1 MFTGLVHGV
10 ARIVEVLPQG
20 NGGGR
25 QLRVD
30 AGTVPGFRAAA
41 GDSIALNG
49 ACLTAITVD
58 GACFSA
64 QVSEETLA
72 RTAGLD
78 RPGEV
83 NLETALRL
91 GDALGGHLVAGHIDA
106 VGVVISMTALAASW
120 QLDVRAPAELG
131 RFIAPKGSV
140 TIDGVSLTVNRL
152 SDGPNGCEF
161 SVSIIPHTHAVTTL
175 GGLTAGS
182 RVNLEVDLIARHV
195 ERLLAHAGGLRRD

>member
-10 ARIVEVLPQG
+10 AHIVEVLPQG
-20 NGGGR
+20 TGGGR
-25 QLRVD
+25 LLRVD
-30 AGTVPGFRAAA
+30 AGQVAGFRAAA

-64 QVSEETLA
+64 QASEETLA

-78 RPGEV
+78 RPGAV

-91 GDALGGHLVAGHIDA
+91 GDALGGHLVAGHVDG
-106 VGVVISMTALAASW
+106 VGVVISMSALAASW
-120 QLDVRAPAELG
+120 QLVVRAPAELG
-131 RFIAPKGSV
+131 RFIATKGSI
-140 TIDGVSLTVNRL
+140 TIDGVSLTVNRV
-152 SDGPNGCEF
+152 SDRPDGCEF
-161 SVSIIPHTHAVTTL
+161 EVSIIPHTHAVTTVSSL
-175 GGLTAGS
+175 SAGR

-195 ERLLAHAGGLRRD
+195 ERLLAHAGRQRGD